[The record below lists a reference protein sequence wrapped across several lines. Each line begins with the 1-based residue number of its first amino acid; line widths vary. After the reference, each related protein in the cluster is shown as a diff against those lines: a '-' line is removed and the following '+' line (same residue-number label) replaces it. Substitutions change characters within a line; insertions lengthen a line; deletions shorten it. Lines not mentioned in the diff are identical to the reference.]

1 MVSSWTQNTLFV
13 TIILMYSVSLN
24 GDSSTLLTLC
34 MNIGSSDIL
43 FSKHFLFVYRI
54 SRLYIY
60 RYKIINRYAIL
71 VVKICLCIWN
81 IFIYKKHEWNYYC
94 YPIAKN
100 LKYFLIVLS
109 MFLIDELNNLIPSFL
124 NRIRI
129 PTMMKTKIVL
139 SIVSNRRVIEWPF
152 NTTFIWKYYLL
163 QHKMY

>member
-1 MVSSWTQNTLFV
+1 MYAHLVFWHSFFKAFLICLQDIK
-13 TIILMYSVSLN
+13 IIY
-24 GDSSTLLTLC
+24 
-34 MNIGSSDIL
+34 
-43 FSKHFLFVYRI
+43 
-54 SRLYIY
+54 LYIY
-60 RYKIINRYAIL
+60 SHMMRFNPYAIL

-81 IFIYKKHEWNYYC
+81 IFICKKFGWDYYC

-129 PTMMKTKIVL
+129 PTMMKTEIVL

-152 NTTFIWKYYLL
+152 NTHVYL
-163 QHKMY
+163 KIISFAT

>member
-1 MVSSWTQNTLFV
+1 MVSSWTQNTRFV
-13 TIILMYSVSLN
+13 TIILMYSVLLN

-34 MNIGSSDIL
+34 MHIWFSDIL

-71 VVKICLCIWN
+71 VVRICLCIWN
-81 IFIYKKHEWNYYC
+81 IFICKKFGWDYYC

-129 PTMMKTKIVL
+129 PTMMKTEIVL

-152 NTTFIWKYYLL
+152 NTHVYLKIL
-163 QHKMY
+163 SFAT

>member
-1 MVSSWTQNTLFV
+1 MVSSWTQTTLFV
-13 TIILMYSVSLN
+13 TIILMYSVLLN

-34 MNIGSSDIL
+34 MHIWFSDIL
-43 FSKHFLFVYRI
+43 FSKHLLFAYRI
-54 SRLYIY
+54 SGLYIY
-60 RYKIINRYAIL
+60 RYIIINRYAISYA
-71 VVKICLCIWN
+71 KICLCIWN
-81 IFIYKKHEWNYYC
+81 IFICKKFGWDYYC

-129 PTMMKTKIVL
+129 PTMMKTEIVL

-152 NTTFIWKYYLL
+152 NTHVYL
-163 QHKMY
+163 KIISFAT

>member
-13 TIILMYSVSLN
+13 TIILMYSVLLN

-34 MNIGSSDIL
+34 MHIWFSDIL

-60 RYKIINRYAIL
+60 RYINRYAISYA
-71 VVKICLCIWN
+71 KICLCIWN
-81 IFIYKKHEWNYYC
+81 IFICKKFGWDYYC

-129 PTMMKTKIVL
+129 PTMMKTEIVL

-152 NTTFIWKYYLL
+152 NTHVYL
-163 QHKMY
+163 KIISFAT